1 MKTITRRLIYSSIT
15 EKFTLYHLTDWH
27 VGAKAF
33 NEKLFKRDVREI
45 EENPNAY
52 WIGGGDYIDGIC
64 HVGDKR
70 YKPETLASWV
80 LGETDV
86 MSVQADYAVS
96 LIKPIA
102 HKCLGLV
109 EGNHEWTA
117 HNHYSRDIYAY
128 IVKQIA
134 QLAGVEPGALAL
146 GAGGFILPTFARQ
159 AGAANTANHWR
170 LRIFAH
176 HGFGGGRLPGGH
188 ALTLGRALA
197 DFEADLI
204 LMGHRHV
211 MSVVPKVVQRHNGTF
226 TRYGV
231 FMPSYLNST
240 LEPRADGMP
249 VDTYPELMGL
259 PATPVGAFPIE
270 ICPWERRIE
279 LRATFTV

>member
-1 MKTITRRLIYSSIT
+1 MKTITRRLTYSSIT

-33 NEKLFKRDVREI
+33 NEKLFKCAVREI
-45 EENPNAY
+45 EENPNAF

-70 YKPETLASWV
+70 YKPETLAKWA
-80 LGETDV
+80 LGETDL
-86 MSVQADYAVS
+86 MSVQADYAVA
-96 LIKPIA
+96 LVKPIVR
-102 HKCLGLV
+102 KCLALV

-117 HNHYSRDIYAY
+117 RNHYSRDIYAY
-128 IVKQIA
+128 IVRQIA
-134 QLAGVEPGALAL
+134 QMAGVEPGSLAL
-146 GAGGFILPTFARQ
+146 GAGGFVLPTFARVSNGT
-159 AGAANTANHWR
+159 AANHWR

-176 HGFGGGRLPGGH
+176 RGYGGGRLPGGH

-197 DFEADLI
+197 DFEADLV

-211 MSVVPKVVQRHNGTF
+211 LSVVPKVIQRHNGAF

-240 LEPRADGMP
+240 LEPRPDGMP

-270 ICPWERRIE
+270 IWPFERRLE
-279 LRATFTV
+279 LRTTFTV

>member
-1 MKTITRRLIYSSIT
+1 MKTIIRRLTYGSNGDT
-15 EKFTLYHLTDWH
+15 FRLWHLTDWH

-33 NEKLFKRDVREI
+33 NEKLFRQHVRLI
-45 EENPNAY
+45 EDDPNAY

-70 YKPETLASWV
+70 YKPETLANWV

-86 MSVQADYAVS
+86 MTVQADYAVS
-96 LIKPIA
+96 LVKPIA
-102 HKCLGLV
+102 YKCLALA

-117 HNHYSRDIYAY
+117 KNHYSRDIYAY

-134 QLAGVEPGALAL
+134 QFAGVEPGTLAL
-146 GAGGFILPTFARQ
+146 GAGGFVLPTFARVT
-159 AGAANTANHWR
+159 GMHSANHWR
-170 LRIFAH
+170 FRVFTH
-176 HGFGGGRLPGGH
+176 HGYGGGRLPGGH

-197 DFEADLI
+197 DFEADLV

-211 MSVVPKVVQRHNGTF
+211 LCVVPKVIQRHNGAF

>member
-1 MKTITRRLIYSSIT
+1 MKTITRRITYSSIT
-15 EKFTLYHLTDWH
+15 ESFRLWHITDTH
-27 VGAKAF
+27 IGARAC
-33 NEKLFKRDVREI
+33 NEKLLRQHIKLI
-45 EENPNAY
+45 EADPNAY
-52 WIGGGDYIDGIC
+52 WLAGGDQIDSIS
-64 HVGDKR
+64 HAGDKR

-80 LGETDV
+80 LGESDV
-86 MSVQADYAVS
+86 MGVQGDYW
-96 LIKPIA
+96 LNLFKPIA
-102 HKCLGLV
+102 HKCIAIL
-109 EGNHEWTA
+109 EGNHEWEA
-117 HNHYSRDIYAY
+117 RKHYARDIYKEMVRGLAHY
-128 IVKQIA
+128 
-134 QLAGVEPGALAL
+134 AGVEAGDLAL
-146 GAGGFILPTFARQ
+146 GAGGFVLPTFARQ
-159 AGAANTANHWR
+159 AGTQTANHWR

-197 DFEADLI
+197 DFEADLV

-211 MSVVPKVVQRHNGTF
+211 LSVVPKVIQRHNGTF

-240 LEPRADGMP
+240 LEPRPDGMP

-270 ICPWERRIE
+270 IWPFERRLE